1 MASIRKERLVN
12 AAPNDAWD
20 ALRDF
25 GALPRRR
32 APGFATDARLE
43 GTDRIV
49 TFANGSALREV
60 LVDSDDDAR
69 RLVWSIVNGPY
80 THNNGSAQVFS
91 DGSGTR
97 FVWVADLLPNELA
110 DPTGEMMEQ
119 GINVIKE
126 TLEAAAAQGA

>member
-1 MASIRKERLVN
+1 VPAV
-12 AAPNDAWD
+12 
-20 ALRDF
+20 
-25 GALPRRR
+25 
-32 APGFATDARLE
+32 
-43 GTDRIV
+43 RIV

-80 THNNGSAQVFS
+80 THHNGSAQVFS

-110 DPTGEMMEQ
+110 DPTGAMMEQ